1 MSAARRFGPGF
12 AMYDQDRK
20 EQMVRRTIVLT
31 LMVATALLF
40 VASCK
45 SNADKDKAA
54 LKALVESDTT
64 HFPAGTKGD
73 STEGSLADD
82 TTIAFWWRG
91 PQTHDPAPGL
101 EVYVSGD
108 SAWVAWS
115 QHNYGD
121 LFIWAKTSETTAVRW
136 TKNLVEASRL
146 HAVFTRGGRVSDTD
160 RGWRLKKITL
170 AVGQSESTHTVTIDS
185 LRIQSSLRDT
195 LIKDPLNTFY
205 SLDSLVTFTPAE
217 QLTLTLY
224 TNADGGQAFLH
235 AFWGLLLV
243 RIPFQSQGGGVFT
256 GTWNAQVIPGF
267 RFAIFD
273 LLGSGTIQDPTT
285 RYNFDGWLLPYM
297 IKSAD

>member
-1 MSAARRFGPGF
+1 M
-12 AMYDQDRK
+12 
-20 EQMVRRTIVLT
+20 RRTTALTMIV
-31 LMVATALLF
+31 VTALLF
-40 VASCK
+40 VASCTN
-45 SNADKDKAA
+45 NAEKDKAA
-54 LKALVESDTT
+54 LKALVENDTT

-91 PQTHDPAPGL
+91 PQTHDSAPGL
-101 EVYVSGD
+101 EVGVSGD
-108 SAWVAWS
+108 SAWVGWS

-121 LFIWAKTSETTAVRW
+121 LIIWAKTSETTAVRW
-136 TKNLVEASRL
+136 TKDLVESSRL
-146 HAVFTRGGRVSDTD
+146 HAVFSREGQVSDND

-170 AVGQSESTHTVTIDS
+170 AVGTSESTHSVTIDS

-205 SLDSLVTFTPAE
+205 RLDSLVTFTPGE

-235 AFWGLLLV
+235 AFWGLLLL
-243 RIPFQSQGGGVFT
+243 RIPFQSQGDGVFT

-273 LLGSGTIQDPTT
+273 LLGSGTIQNPTT
-285 RYNFDGWLLPYM
+285 PYNFNGWLLPYM
-297 IKSAD
+297 IETAD